1 MPHLDYL
8 MRHGPA
14 TKYLAKALT
23 QGTITCVL
31 GAGAS
36 AGYGLPNW
44 PVLIN
49 RMRTD
54 SNVGLAPVKVDPR
67 PSAEALQVAADEVRA
82 GLPDPTK
89 FGELIK
95 KHLYADVLHLNEEAL
110 RDPLLIALGSLMMGA
125 RRGTVKKVLT
135 FNFDSLLEWYLSLH
149 GFSPR
154 VVTELPSLEGSEDV
168 RIYHPHGFLPHPD
181 LRLRDSEEILLG
193 LEAIDRRLAEAGNP
207 WYELLR
213 HVLRTSVCIF
223 IGLSLGS
230 FRDRAIGP
238 ALMKIGEELAPARP
252 SGFWLLCDDIDDDAQ
267 KSSAIKEFTRRNVVP
282 ILCKPADIPK
292 FLHAICRH
300 AAEGVIAI

>member
-8 MRHGPA
+8 MRDVPA
-14 TKYLAKALT
+14 TEYLATALRK
-23 QGTITCVL
+23 GTVTCVL

-36 AGYGLPNW
+36 ASYGLPDW
-44 PVLIN
+44 LVLVN

-54 SNVGLAPVKVDPR
+54 SDIGLPPVTVDPR
-67 PSAEALQVAADEVRA
+67 PTSESLQIAADEVR
-82 GLPDPTK
+82 GLLPDPTK
-89 FGELIK
+89 FGELVK
-95 KHLYADVLHLNEEAL
+95 KHLYLNVQLNEEAL

-125 RRGTVKKVLT
+125 RRGSVKKVLT

-149 GFSPR
+149 GFSTR
-154 VVTELPSLEGSEDV
+154 VVTNLPSLEGSEDV

-193 LEAIDRRLAEAGNP
+193 LDAVDRRLAEPSDP

-238 ALMKIGEELAPARP
+238 ALMKIGEEIASERP
-252 SGFWLLCDDIDDDAQ
+252 LGFWLLCDAVPHAQ
-267 KSSAIKEFTRRNVVP
+267 QSSVAQEFIRRNVVP
-282 ILCKPADIPK
+282 MFCTEADVPK
-292 FLHAICRH
+292 LLHAICRH
-300 AAEGVIAI
+300 AAEGVIAV